1 MREVKIGSKYIGK
14 KGNPIYNP
22 TFAYGTKRTKIASKT
37 LTRSIREIMN
47 NAMTKKG

>member
-22 TFAYGTKRTKIASKT
+22 TFAYCTKIASKT